1 MPKTTPESEYIK
13 YMSSL
18 QNKIRA
24 EEVGLQSW
32 KGAKRVQIAPIKMSV
47 NDTLLAGDKLNK
59 AQQQQNKM
67 IEEYLDKQNKPI
79 IRYDEFGNVIGEFK
93 YHEIPPPELED
104 INLNLPAKIETSY
117 DADGNLVETELV
129 PARRIDIPVG
139 NIEEVKARETT
150 RFNNNMTTLN
160 LEIRN
165 QITEIE
171 TEEANLLN
179 ANDEIIQARQERKV
193 FLDELQTIF
202 DNRSEEI
209 KQTEPK
215 GREKAKKQLIANTKQ
230 QRKIFLADND
240 RVIRQLQAYTQF
252 ARLRIADFK
261 RQLDEL
267 QKLKQLEQDQ
277 YTEINAEIDKVSTNN
292 KKKIQAYQQTL
303 QRMNTG
309 AFGLNRNVDETDL
322 EYAVRLEAIANEE
335 FPTARV
341 EEKAN
346 QLNKEELREKLSTL
360 FRDRSMIENIVNT
373 LDLQNNVYALNSQ
386 FTGFKTAFEKR
397 YGEFNKTI
405 KIQDILQEIDNYL
418 EEI

>member
-1 MPKTTPESEYIK
+1 MLLSIIVPCYNEEKTI
-13 YMSSL
+13 L
-18 QNKIRA
+18 QCIENIN
-24 EEVGLQSW
+24 
-32 KGAKRVQIAPIKMSV
+32 QIS
-47 NDTLLAGDKLNK
+47 
-59 AQQQQNKM
+59 
-67 IEEYLDKQNKPI
+67 
-79 IRYDEFGNVIGEFK
+79 
-93 YHEIPPPELED
+93 LED

-193 FLDELQTIF
+193 FLDGLQTIF

-215 GREKAKKQLIANTKQ
+215 GQEKAKKQLIANTKQ

-267 QKLKQLEQDQ
+267 QKLITDGRKILILSDRKEHLKYLMDQ
-277 YTEINAEIDKVSTNN
+277 
-292 KKKIQAYQQTL
+292 
-303 QRMNTG
+303 
-309 AFGLNRNVDETDL
+309 
-322 EYAVRLEAIANEE
+322 
-335 FPTARV
+335 
-341 EEKAN
+341 
-346 QLNKEELREKLSTL
+346 
-360 FRDRSMIENIVNT
+360 IE
-373 LDLQNNVYALNSQ
+373 
-386 FTGFKTAFEKR
+386 
-397 YGEFNKTI
+397 I
-405 KIQDILQEIDNYL
+405 KIINYL
-418 EEI
+418 LEHFPL